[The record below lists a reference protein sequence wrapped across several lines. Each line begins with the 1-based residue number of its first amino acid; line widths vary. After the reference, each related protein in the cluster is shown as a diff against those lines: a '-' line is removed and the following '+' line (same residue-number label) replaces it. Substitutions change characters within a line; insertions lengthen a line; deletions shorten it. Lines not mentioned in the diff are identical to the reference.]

1 MPIFKKIWHVPG
13 LQERFLPNTSVDF
26 VFIVM
31 QNMRRHLVN
40 ENNSVFPDD
49 NQQNTSV
56 AITLYLFT
64 T

>member
-1 MPIFKKIWHVPG
+1 MPIFKKNWHVPG